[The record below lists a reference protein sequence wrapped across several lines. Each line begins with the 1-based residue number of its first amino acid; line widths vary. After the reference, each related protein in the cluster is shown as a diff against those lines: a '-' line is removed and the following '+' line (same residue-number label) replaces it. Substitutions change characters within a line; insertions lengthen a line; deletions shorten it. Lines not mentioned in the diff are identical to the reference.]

1 MAIVKGYNT
10 TTINPLAYGNGPSI
24 TASNISQNNYAAI
37 QGKMLT
43 VNLVM
48 DDLQYV
54 EKPLSPDDIKM
65 KLMELLVEKMRDD
78 NHIEFTKMQDI
89 STGEHKFHARIFV
102 VPDTQVRILREK
114 KVDITGPW

>member
-1 MAIVKGYNT
+1 MAIAKGYNT

-24 TASNISQNNYAAI
+24 TASNISQNNCVI
-37 QGKMLT
+37 QGKMLA

-65 KLMELLVEKMRDD
+65 KLMELLVEKMRED

-102 VPDTQVRILREK
+102 VPDTQVRILREQK
-114 KVDITGPW
+114 FATNT